1 MDIFFFQLVIIFIP
15 GIIWE
20 RIDARYGQQ
29 RAKEQWDVIRR
40 SFIFGLFAY
49 VILFGIYW
57 CLSFRFPNLNF
68 SMFKINR
75 NETFL
80 DANAFVEIFFASVV
94 ALLSSIIWLY
104 ITTFRLITRFL
115 HLIRATKR
123 YGDEDVWDF
132 MFNSQR
138 GEIEYL
144 HLRDFEKKLTY
155 AGWVES
161 FSESEK
167 QRELVLRD
175 VIVYDF
181 EGNTIFETERVYLAR
196 KADNIDIEFPTK
208 AADARGK
215 PNV

>member
-1 MDIFFFQLVIIFIP
+1 
-15 GIIWE
+15 
-20 RIDARYGQQ
+20 
-29 RAKEQWDVIRR
+29 
-40 SFIFGLFAY
+40 
-49 VILFGIYW
+49 
-57 CLSFRFPNLNF
+57 
-68 SMFKINR
+68 MFKIR
-75 NETFL
+75 RDEPFL
-80 DANAFVEIFFASVV
+80 DASAFVEIFFASLV
-94 ALLSSIIWLY
+94 ALACSIIWLY
-104 ITTFRLITRFL
+104 ITTFRVIARFL
-115 HLIRATKR
+115 HLIGATKR

-181 EGNTIFETERVYLAR
+181 EGNTIFETARVYLAR
-196 KADNIDIEFPTK
+196 SADDIDIEFP
-208 AADARGK
+208 ARPTDLK
-215 PNV
+215 KVNNDK